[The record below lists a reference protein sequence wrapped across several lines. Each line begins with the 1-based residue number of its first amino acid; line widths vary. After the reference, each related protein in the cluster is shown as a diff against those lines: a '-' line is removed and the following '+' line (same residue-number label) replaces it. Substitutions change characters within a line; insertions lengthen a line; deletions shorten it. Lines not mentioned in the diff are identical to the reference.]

1 MAIIDTHCHLN
12 ADTFSTRWQQ
22 ILNDAQAVGVEHAM
36 VVGWDEKSSLRATEL
51 SILDQRLH
59 AVIGLHPVDVQ
70 PTSSLDWVSA
80 LYHKHPTRILAIG
93 EIGLDFHWKKDP
105 REHEQQT
112 KMFIAQINLANTLH
126 LPVVIHCRDAYDAIL
141 PILER
146 HRVQQ
151 GGIMHCYAG
160 PSQLVPKFLA
170 LGFYLS
176 FGGPVT
182 FKNAHEAR
190 ASLLAT
196 PLNRI
201 LVETDSPYLA
211 PHPLRGKENTPTL
224 IPIIV
229 DKIQE
234 TLNVSKDLLINTLY
248 QNTLNVFHV
257 KTL

>member
-22 ILNDAQAVGVEHAM
+22 ILNDAQAVGVNHAV
-36 VVGWDEKSSLRATEL
+36 VVGWDEQSSIRATEL
-51 SILDQRLH
+51 STLDSRLH
-59 AVIGLHPVDVQ
+59 AVIGLHPVDIQ

-80 LYHKHPTRILAIG
+80 LYQKHPTHILAVG

-112 KMFIAQINLANTLH
+112 QMFIAQINLANTLH

-141 PILER
+141 LILER

-211 PHPLRGKENTPTL
+211 PHPFRGKENNPTL
-224 IPIIV
+224 LPIIV

-234 TLNVSKDLLINTLY
+234 TLNISKDLLINTLY

>member
-22 ILNDAQAVGVEHAM
+22 ILNDAQAVGVNHAV
-36 VVGWDEKSSLRATEL
+36 VVGWDEQSSIRATEL
-51 SILDQRLH
+51 STLDSRLH
-59 AVIGLHPVDVQ
+59 AVIGLHPVDIQ
-70 PTSSLDWVSA
+70 PTSSLDWVSV
-80 LYHKHPTRILAIG
+80 LYQKHPTHILAIG

-112 KMFIAQINLANTLH
+112 QMFIAQINLANTLH

-141 PILER
+141 LILER

-211 PHPLRGKENTPTL
+211 PHPFRGKENNPTL
-224 IPIIV
+224 LPIIV

-234 TLNVSKDLLINTLY
+234 TLNISKDLLINTLY

>member
-22 ILNDAQAVGVEHAM
+22 ILNDAQAVGVNHAV
-36 VVGWDEKSSLRATEL
+36 VVGWDEQSSIRATEL
-51 SILDQRLH
+51 STLDSRLH
-59 AVIGLHPVDVQ
+59 AVIGLHPVDIQ
-70 PTSSLDWVSA
+70 PTSSLDWVSV
-80 LYHKHPTRILAIG
+80 LYQKHPTHILAIG

-112 KMFIAQINLANTLH
+112 QMFIAQINLANTLH

-141 PILER
+141 LILER

-211 PHPLRGKENTPTL
+211 PHPLRGKENNPTL
-224 IPIIV
+224 LPIIV

-234 TLNVSKDLLINTLY
+234 TLNISKDLLINTLY

>member
-12 ADTFSTRWQQ
+12 ADTFSSRWKQ
-22 ILNDAQAVGVEHAM
+22 ILDDAEAVGVDRAV
-36 VVGWDEKSSLRATEL
+36 VVGWDENSSLKATEL
-51 SILDQRLH
+51 ATLDKRIR

-70 PTSSLDWVSA
+70 PMSSLDWIKA
-80 LYHKHPTRILAIG
+80 LYQQHSTAILAIG
-93 EIGLDFHWKKDP
+93 EIGLDFYWKKDLQ
-105 REHEQQT
+105 EHQRQT
-112 KMFIAQINLANTLH
+112 EFFIKQITIANILQ

-141 PILER
+141 PILET
-146 HRVQQ
+146 HPVQK

-160 PSQLVPKFLA
+160 PSQLVPRFIS

-176 FGGPVT
+176 FGGPIT

-196 PLNRI
+196 PLHRI
-201 LVETDSPYLA
+201 LVETDSPYLS
-211 PHPLRGKENTPTL
+211 PQPFRGKENTPTYL
-224 IPIIV
+224 PLVV

-234 TLNVSKDLLINTLY
+234 TLNISKDMLINTLY
-248 QNTLNVFHV
+248 KNTLQAFHV

>member
-12 ADTFSTRWQQ
+12 ANTFSTRWQQ
-22 ILNDAQAVGVEHAM
+22 ILNDAQAVGVNHAV
-36 VVGWDEKSSLRATEL
+36 VVGWDEQSSIRATEL
-51 SILDQRLH
+51 STLDSRLH
-59 AVIGLHPVDVQ
+59 AVIGLHPVDIQ
-70 PTSSLDWVSA
+70 PTSSLDWVSV
-80 LYHKHPTRILAIG
+80 LYQKHPTHILAIG

-112 KMFIAQINLANTLH
+112 QMFIAQINLANTLH

-141 PILER
+141 LILER

-211 PHPLRGKENTPTL
+211 PHPLRGKENNPTL
-224 IPIIV
+224 LPIIV

-234 TLNVSKDLLINTLY
+234 TLNISKDLLINTLY